1 MILRPIGAIVA
12 LAVWVVTAAAQT
24 RITSPLEQFG
34 KNIGDDYFL
43 ATYTQLM
50 EYWPKLDAESDR
62 MVLQEIGKSAEGR
75 PHYMAIITSPANHRN
90 LARYRETSRRLALA
104 EGVTDDQAR
113 TLAQEGKAVVWI
125 DGGLHGTEVLGAHQ
139 LMEMVY
145 QMVSRNDPETMR
157 FLDDVILL
165 ATHANPD
172 GMELVSG
179 WYMREA
185 DPTKRSTEG
194 IPRLYQK
201 YIGHDNNR
209 DFYIVNQ
216 PETENMARVLYTEWS
231 PQILY
236 NHHQT
241 GPQGVIL
248 FAPPFRDPYNYNLDP
263 LLLASIDGVGA
274 AMHGRFIAEGK
285 PGATMRRGASY
296 QTWWNGGLRTTAYFH
311 NVIGL
316 LTESKGNPT
325 PMRIPFYPERQLPSG
340 DLLWP
345 VEPTEDWHF
354 RQSIDYSI
362 TANRAVLDYASRN
375 REHLLYNVYL
385 MGKRSIERGNRDNWT
400 NHPRMIDRV
409 RAQVAA
415 DQVQVNRETFPG
427 FGREV
432 PMRYFQA
439 MRNPADRDA
448 RGYIIPA
455 DQPDFP
461 TAVKFVNTLVKNG
474 ITIHKASSAFT
485 VAGKQY
491 PANSYVIKTAQAFRP
506 HVVDMFEPQ
515 DYPNDFTYEGGP
527 PIPPYDNAGYTL
539 AYQMGVKF
547 DRILDAF
554 SGPFVKTEGM
564 QKAPAG
570 MVANAE
576 RAQGFLLSHEYVDGF
591 LATNRLMAKKYE
603 VQWLTE
609 PFESAGKTYP
619 AGTVYIPAKSGLVP
633 ALQQLATDLG
643 VSFDGAARGP
653 AVGAM
658 RMKPVRVGLWDQ
670 YGGSMPSGWMRWLF
684 ERYEFPFE
692 LVYPQTLDGGQLA
705 RRFDVLVFPTQG
717 IPETDRPAGGGGGGG
732 GGGGQPDA
740 ASIPAAF
747 QGWLGRVSVEKT
759 VPQLKQ
765 FLADGGTII
774 AVGSSVSM
782 GHHAGLA
789 IGNHLVDESG
799 RPLPNE
805 KFYSPGSVIQVSV
818 DNTRPIAYG
827 TPNRMDVFFDESPV
841 MRLMPEAAGQSVK
854 RVAWYEGDAPLRS
867 GWAWGQQLLK
877 GGTAMAEARVGRG
890 QLYLFG
896 PEITNRGQPHATF
909 KFLFNGIYLSGAQEI
924 RGMTTTQQQ

>member
-1 MILRPIGAIVA
+1 PAPSRA
-12 LAVWVVTAAAQT
+12 VTARAITFALVAWAVPLAAQT
-24 RITSPLEQFG
+24 RITSPMEQFG
-34 KNIGDDYFL
+34 HNVGDDYFL
-43 ATYTQLM
+43 ATYTQLDA
-50 EYWPKLDAESDR
+50 YFRKLDTESDR
-62 MVLQEIGKSAEGR
+62 LVVQDIGKTAEGR
-75 PHYMAIITSPANHRN
+75 PQLMAIITSPRNHAN
-90 LARYRETSRRLALA
+90 LQRYREISRRLALA
-104 EGVTDDQAR
+104 EGLTDEQAR
-113 TLAQEGKAVVWI
+113 SLAQEGKAVVWI
-125 DGGLHGTEVLGAHQ
+125 DGGLHATEVLGAHQ
-139 LMEMVY
+139 LIETVY
-145 QMVSRNDPETMR
+145 QMASQNDPETMR
-157 FLDDVILL
+157 FLDDVVLL
-165 ATHANPD
+165 AVHANPD
-172 GMELVSG
+172 GMELVSN
-179 WYMREA
+179 WYMREP
-185 DPTKRSTEG
+185 DPTKRSTDG

-209 DFYIVNQ
+209 DFYMANQ
-216 PETENMARVLYTEWS
+216 PETANMARVLYLEWS

-248 FAPPFRDPYNYNLDP
+248 FAPPFRDPFNYNLDP
-263 LLLASIDGVGA
+263 LLMASIDAVGA

-325 PMRIPFYPERQLPSG
+325 PIQIPFYPERQLPSG

-345 VEPTEDWHF
+345 IEPQQVWHF
-354 RQSIDYSI
+354 RQSVEYSI

-375 REHLLYNVYL
+375 RENVLYNVYL
-385 MGKRSIERGNRDNWT
+385 MGKRSIERGNRDQWT
-400 NHPRMIDRV
+400 NHPKMIDRV
-409 RAQVAA
+409 RSQVAA
-415 DQVQVNRETFPG
+415 DRVQMGREAFPG

-432 PMRYFQA
+432 PMRYYQA
-439 MRNPADRDA
+439 MRNPADRDP

-474 ITIHKASSAFT
+474 ITIHKASSAFS

-491 PANSYVIKTAQAFRP
+491 PVNSYVIKTAQAFRP
-506 HVVDMFEPQ
+506 HVMDMFEPQ
-515 DYPNDFTYEGGP
+515 DYPNDFTHEGGP

-547 DRILDAF
+547 DRILDGF
-554 SGPFVKTEGM
+554 DGPFVKAEGM
-564 QKAPAG
+564 QRPPAG

-591 LATNRLMAKKYE
+591 LATNRLMAKKFE

-609 PFESAGKTYP
+609 PFLSNGKTYP
-619 AGTVYIPAKSGLVP
+619 PGTVYTPAKSGLVP

-643 VSFDGAARGP
+643 VSFDGVARGP

-658 RMKPVRVGLWDQ
+658 RMKPVRVGLWDR

-684 ERYEFPFE
+684 EQFEFPFE
-692 LVYPQTLDGGQLA
+692 VVYPQALDGGQLA
-705 RRFDVLVFPTQG
+705 RKYDVLIFPTEA
-717 IPETDRPAGGGGGGG
+717 IPETDRQGGGG
-732 GGGGQPDA
+732 GGGGQPSA
-740 ASIPAAF
+740 ADVPAEF
-747 QGWLGRVSVEKT
+747 LGWLGRVSAEKT
-759 VPQLKQ
+759 VPPLKQ

-774 AVGSSVSM
+774 AVGSSIAM
-782 GHHAGLA
+782 GQHAGLA
-789 IGNHLVDESG
+789 IGNHLVDASG
-799 RPLPNE
+799 QPLSGD
-805 KFYSPGSVIQVSV
+805 KFYSPGSVIQVTV

-827 TPNRMDVFFDESPV
+827 APNRMDVFFDESPV
-841 MRLMPEAAGQSVK
+841 MRLMPEAAGQGVK
-854 RVAWYEGDAPLRS
+854 RVAWYEGDTPLRS

-909 KFLFNGIYLSGAQEI
+909 KFLFNGIYLAGAQEI
-924 RGMTTTQQQ
+924 RAMTTTQQ